1 METQIV
7 MTHESH
13 DPEIKEMSKEW
24 KCLPEKLLLPF
35 YDCLMTTS
43 LARKSMTEGYS
54 CALSTKLQ
62 IEIVENLLK
71 VNCFWK
77 TMHLLVKIQKCHF

>member
-43 LARKSMTEGYS
+43 LARKIVGGRLLTLVLCQQNFKS
-54 CALSTKLQ
+54 KL
-62 IEIVENLLK
+62 
-71 VNCFWK
+71 WK
-77 TMHLLVKIQKCHF
+77 HDGKPSKGELFLEDNAPAC

>member
-7 MTHESH
+7 MSH

-43 LARKSMTEGYS
+43 LARKIDDGRLRYS

-62 IEIVENLLK
+62 IKIVETRCGKPPKGELFLEDNAPA
-71 VNCFWK
+71 C
-77 TMHLLVKIQKCHF
+77 